1 MNTNAFYSALEN
13 AIAFIT
19 DGLTFLRDFYNCLPH
34 VAQLAL
40 YAFFVVVFGFA
51 FIRVIVGHLR

>member
-19 DGLTFLRDFYNCLPH
+19 DGLTLLRDFYYCLPS
-34 VAQLAL
+34 VVQITL
-40 YAFFVVVFGFA
+40 YGLFVVVFGFA